1 MLPTLDARLSAAAEL
16 VRPGEPVA
24 DIGCDHGKLTAVL
37 AASGKYPKVIG
48 ADLRPGPL
56 AKAEQTLE
64 YAGCK
69 DRAELRLGDGLS
81 VLSPGEVSTI
91 VLAGVSAQTTWEI
104 IEKAPWVSAPGGPRL
119 VMVPA
124 TRHSD
129 LRRWLWEHGFAFAAD
144 RPVQAAGRWYAVMAA
159 EYTGEVK
166 TPTFQECLFGL
177 TGQWPEGEGYA
188 AWQKA
193 KLPRLRLGVPDG
205 TELAKEMDELIKG
218 GEQSMTTVQQIY
230 EEMQR
235 IAPLALAES
244 WDNPGL
250 LVDCGGEVSR
260 VLVTLDITPEVVE
273 EAARKGCGLIVSHH
287 PVIFS
292 PLKKLS
298 GQDVAFQLV
307 KNGISAICMHTN
319 LDAAEGGVNEVLAGI
334 FGMREMEAFAEGCGR
349 VGSIE
354 PVTVPELAK
363 KAQKELASRCNQ
375 PFNGPAVQ
383 VKFADTGKTV
393 RRLAVISGAGGS
405 LFEDAIARG
414 ADCLLTGEAN
424 HHHAIDAKR
433 LGLSLIAAG
442 HYATEFPVTAAVA
455 EKLRTAFPE
464 LEVLVSEDARDPY
477 TYL

>member
-64 YAGCK
+64 SAGCK

-124 TRHSD
+124 TRHND
-129 LRRWLWEHGFAFAAD
+129 LRRWLWEHGFAFVAD

-159 EYTGEVK
+159 EYTGEMK

-177 TGQWPEGEGYA
+177 TGQWPEGKGYA

-260 VLVTLDITPEVVE
+260 GLVTLDITPEVVE

-354 PVTVPELAK
+354 PITVPELAK

-375 PFNGPAVQ
+375 PSDGPAVQ
-383 VKFADTGKTV
+383 IKFADTGKVV

>member
-1 MLPTLDARLSAAAEL
+1 MPPTLDARLSAAAEL
-16 VRPGEPVA
+16 VRPGQPVA

-56 AKAEQTLE
+56 AKAAQTLE

-129 LRRWLWEHGFAFAAD
+129 LRRWLWEHGFALAAD

-177 TGQWPEGEGYA
+177 TGRWPEGEGYA

-218 GEQSMTTVQQIY
+218 
-230 EEMQR
+230 
-235 IAPLALAES
+235 ES
-244 WDNPGL
+244 
-250 LVDCGGEVSR
+250 
-260 VLVTLDITPEVVE
+260 
-273 EAARKGCGLIVSHH
+273 KG
-287 PVIFS
+287 
-292 PLKKLS
+292 
-298 GQDVAFQLV
+298 
-307 KNGISAICMHTN
+307 
-319 LDAAEGGVNEVLAGI
+319 
-334 FGMREMEAFAEGCGR
+334 
-349 VGSIE
+349 
-354 PVTVPELAK
+354 
-363 KAQKELASRCNQ
+363 
-375 PFNGPAVQ
+375 
-383 VKFADTGKTV
+383 
-393 RRLAVISGAGGS
+393 
-405 LFEDAIARG
+405 
-414 ADCLLTGEAN
+414 
-424 HHHAIDAKR
+424 
-433 LGLSLIAAG
+433 
-442 HYATEFPVTAAVA
+442 
-455 EKLRTAFPE
+455 
-464 LEVLVSEDARDPY
+464 
-477 TYL
+477 

>member
-37 AASGKYPKVIG
+37 AASGRYPKVIG

-124 TRHSD
+124 T
-129 LRRWLWEHGFAFAAD
+129 
-144 RPVQAAGRWYAVMAA
+144 QAAGRWYAVMAA

-166 TPTFQECLFGL
+166 TPAFQECLFGL

-218 GEQSMTTVQQIY
+218 
-230 EEMQR
+230 
-235 IAPLALAES
+235 ES
-244 WDNPGL
+244 
-250 LVDCGGEVSR
+250 
-260 VLVTLDITPEVVE
+260 
-273 EAARKGCGLIVSHH
+273 KG
-287 PVIFS
+287 
-292 PLKKLS
+292 
-298 GQDVAFQLV
+298 
-307 KNGISAICMHTN
+307 
-319 LDAAEGGVNEVLAGI
+319 
-334 FGMREMEAFAEGCGR
+334 
-349 VGSIE
+349 
-354 PVTVPELAK
+354 
-363 KAQKELASRCNQ
+363 
-375 PFNGPAVQ
+375 
-383 VKFADTGKTV
+383 
-393 RRLAVISGAGGS
+393 
-405 LFEDAIARG
+405 
-414 ADCLLTGEAN
+414 
-424 HHHAIDAKR
+424 
-433 LGLSLIAAG
+433 
-442 HYATEFPVTAAVA
+442 
-455 EKLRTAFPE
+455 
-464 LEVLVSEDARDPY
+464 
-477 TYL
+477 

>member
-37 AASGKYPKVIG
+37 AASGRYPKVIG

-119 VMVPA
+119 VMV
-124 TRHSD
+124 
-129 LRRWLWEHGFAFAAD
+129 
-144 RPVQAAGRWYAVMAA
+144 QAAGRWYAVMAA

-218 GEQSMTTVQQIY
+218 
-230 EEMQR
+230 
-235 IAPLALAES
+235 ES
-244 WDNPGL
+244 
-250 LVDCGGEVSR
+250 
-260 VLVTLDITPEVVE
+260 
-273 EAARKGCGLIVSHH
+273 KG
-287 PVIFS
+287 
-292 PLKKLS
+292 
-298 GQDVAFQLV
+298 
-307 KNGISAICMHTN
+307 
-319 LDAAEGGVNEVLAGI
+319 
-334 FGMREMEAFAEGCGR
+334 
-349 VGSIE
+349 
-354 PVTVPELAK
+354 
-363 KAQKELASRCNQ
+363 
-375 PFNGPAVQ
+375 
-383 VKFADTGKTV
+383 
-393 RRLAVISGAGGS
+393 
-405 LFEDAIARG
+405 
-414 ADCLLTGEAN
+414 
-424 HHHAIDAKR
+424 
-433 LGLSLIAAG
+433 
-442 HYATEFPVTAAVA
+442 
-455 EKLRTAFPE
+455 
-464 LEVLVSEDARDPY
+464 
-477 TYL
+477 

>member
-159 EYTGEVK
+159 EYTGQVK

-307 KNGISAICMHTN
+307 KSGISAICMHTN

-405 LFEDAIARG
+405 LFEDAVARG

-464 LEVLVSEDARDPY
+464 LEILVSEDARDPY